1 MDMLKIGRFLKELRN
16 ETGLAQ
22 ETLAEKLGVS
32 RRTVSRWE
40 TGTNMPDFDLLIEMS
55 DLYKVDLREIL
66 DGERRG
72 EHMDKEMKETVLQV
86 AEYGN
91 EEKKRITMMVRI
103 YFIVGIVALIINGT
117 MTVLELEESFWT
129 GFIKGA
135 TIGLALVSM
144 IMGIFYTTGTLEKV
158 KAFKRRL
165 LFKGGR

>member
-16 ETGLAQ
+16 ETGLTQ

-72 EHMDKEMKETVLQV
+72 EHMDEEMKETVLQV

-91 EEKKRITMMVRI
+91 EEKKRITRMLLI
-103 YFIVGIVALIINGT
+103 YFIVGISGLIINSVL
-117 MTVLELEESFWT
+117 TVLELEETFWL

-135 TIGLALVSM
+135 TIGFALVAM
-144 IMGIFYTTGTLEKV
+144 LMGILYTTGTLEKV

>member
-16 ETGLAQ
+16 GTGLTQ

-55 DLYKVDLREIL
+55 DLYEVDLREIL

-72 EHMDKEMKETVLQV
+72 EHMDEEMKETVLQV

-91 EEKKRITMMVRI
+91 EGKRRITRMLLI
-103 YFIVGIVALIINGT
+103 YFVVGIVGLIVNIVL
-117 MTVLELEESFWT
+117 TVLDLKETFWL
-129 GFIKGA
+129 GFTKGA
-135 TIGLALVSM
+135 TIGLALIAMV
-144 IMGIFYTTGTLEKV
+144 MGILHATGTLEKV
-158 KAFKRRL
+158 KAFKRGL
-165 LFKGGR
+165 MYKGGR

>member
-1 MDMLKIGRFLKELRN
+1 MLKIGRFLKELRN
-16 ETGLAQ
+16 ETGLTQ

-72 EHMDKEMKETVLQV
+72 EHMDEEMKETVLQV

-103 YFIVGIVALIINGT
+103 YFMVGIVALIINGS

-129 GFIKGA
+129 GFH
-135 TIGLALVSM
+135 
-144 IMGIFYTTGTLEKV
+144 
-158 KAFKRRL
+158 
-165 LFKGGR
+165 